1 MRYICKR
8 IYGVFHI
15 VPQLLFF
22 TYVLVFHDTPLPMF
36 FRFPVLSSVLYLDNH
51 SDIEGS
57 TVVTDQ
63 TLVVAQQNESMLWSQ
78 IRQSLCRTFGIA
90 AAPINPKMRLC
101 PQMPDKAVW
110 VRPSPN
116 RYLLFEGHR
125 LHGVLPDLDRADGN
139 ASSTLGKDIRNT
151 LLINY
156 WANKPESPVCCELSA
171 VAEKLAVASSYH
183 IEPLPLQITTKL
195 KRTTKAHD
203 VQEEDLKVINVGSA
217 TCAKQELIF
226 DWDAEQQVQLVLPV
240 ELGSLCVVRGMDQ
253 FRFIKDQFQ

>member
-1 MRYICKR
+1 M
-8 IYGVFHI
+8 
-15 VPQLLFF
+15 
-22 TYVLVFHDTPLPMF
+22 
-36 FRFPVLSSVLYLDNH
+36 LSSVLYLDNH

-63 TLVVAQQNESMLWSQ
+63 TLVVVQQNESMLWSQ

-90 AAPINPKMRLC
+90 ATPVNPKMRLC

-125 LHGVLPDLDRADGN
+125 LHGVLPDLDRTDGN
-139 ASSTLGKDIRNT
+139 ASSALGKDDGKTRNT

-183 IEPLPLQITTKL
+183 IEPLPLQITTTTKL
-195 KRTTKAHD
+195 KLTTRAHD
-203 VQEEDLKVINVGSA
+203 VQEVDLKVIDVGCA
-217 TCAKQELIF
+217 TCSKQELIF

-240 ELGSLCVVRGMDQ
+240 ELGSLCIVKGMDQ